1 VQVSRPLNF
10 VTILKYITIIII
22 LFIFSIL
29 VNDKQCGKSNI
40 EQIES
45 DNSDNSHESV
55 PFLLGKKLAAL
66 NNYPNSKGN
75 SAYYSY
81 YMHN

>member
-29 VNDKQCGKSNI
+29 VYDKQCGKSNI

-55 PFLLGKKLAAL
+55 PFLLGKKLSAL
-66 NNYPNSKGN
+66 NNYSNSKGN